1 MVSRTAVSMP
11 KKDFKEFT
19 VDAALLRE
27 LGERLV
33 GKPHVA
39 LAELV
44 KNSYDADATE
54 VHITFDDSSITVSD
68 NGDGMSR
75 NDFIDYWLRIGTTHK
90 QEKMETARNRMVTG
104 SKGIGRL
111 AVQFLGDG
119 LELVSRKLDEAT
131 FKANVD
137 WDRARKSGELIRAGA
152 DIFPAANIYFASS
165 YSYGTSVKITGLKQ
179 EWDAARLKDLARELW
194 FLKPPEKLLDDLGE
208 EDKFVITVHGLPDEA
223 REAFSEQM
231 GKALDNWIA
240 VIEGRLKSGRAGGAT
255 QVKVSFRD
263 GERHRAEYKQQ
274 SGLLDKVSFKI
285 YVFKLSGKQ
294 AGGIGVHEAREYFK
308 KFGGI
313 HIYDNSFR
321 LPFYGGDEQDW
332 LQLEIAHSHRLN
344 RSLLL
349 PAELQVQSGLNDL
362 PTNSRIFGIAGISTS
377 HERRTA
383 SKKDIDT
390 GNYLN
395 VQVTRDR
402 LIDNDAFAELQNC
415 VRWAMDYYAMRSYER
430 RQRVIAAEKL
440 EIPSTDEK
448 ISEIRE
454 QIFQLSMRVPE
465 RLKQEV
471 VSVSNRF
478 EELERL
484 EQQRKDGINAERI
497 LLATLA
503 TTGMAAIAMEHESGK
518 EISALNEIRHQL
530 SGSKSTIHS
539 ESLIEAIDAW
549 AVRSAKVRKLFSPL
563 MNEYDREKRNKYK
576 VKKVIER
583 IVINSEALLRN
594 VYIDCTGVNRDV
606 TFPIATLAAWNAI
619 FQNIFINSVNAMID
633 SKVKTICCVSR
644 DYGKSKAIYIL
655 DTGVGVDLHDSEEL
669 FKPFVR
675 RLEIPEER
683 KALGLGGMGIGLT
696 IVKMVSDSLD
706 CDISFVKP
714 FDGFNTAFKIEWD
727 VEGK

>member
-1 MVSRTAVSMP
+1 MPVRIASSAV
-11 KKDFKEFT
+11 KTEFKEFT

-44 KNSYDADATE
+44 KNSYDADATS
-54 VHITFDDSSITVSD
+54 VCITFDSTSITVTD

-75 NDFIDYWLRIGTTHK
+75 DEYVNYWLRIGTTHK
-90 QEKMETARNRMVTG
+90 QEKMETARNRTVTG

-119 LELVSRKLDEAT
+119 LQLTSKKEGSPPFQAD
-131 FKANVD
+131 VD
-137 WDRARKSGELIRAGA
+137 WDGARNSGDLIKAGA
-152 DIFPAANIYFASS
+152 HIAPSKSANLTPGSMH
-165 YSYGTSVKITGLKQ
+165 GTSVKITGLKQ
-179 EWDAARLKDLARELW
+179 EWDAPKLKDLARELW
-194 FLKPPEKLLDDLGE
+194 FLKPPEKLLDDLDE
-208 EDKFVITVHGLPDEA
+208 EDQFDISIEGLPDEA
-223 REAFSEQM
+223 IEAFSEQM
-231 GKALDNWIA
+231 GRALDNWIA
-240 VIEGRLKSGRAGGAT
+240 TIHGTLRNGRVGGANKV
-255 QVKVSFRD
+255 QVNFRD
-263 GERHRAEYKQQ
+263 GDKYKAEYKAPG
-274 SGLLDKVSFKI
+274 GLLDKVSFKI

-294 AGGIGVHEAREYFK
+294 AGGVGVYEAREYFR

-313 HIYDNSFR
+313 HIYDNGFR

-344 RSLLL
+344 RSDLL
-349 PAELQVQSGLNDL
+349 PPELQVQSGLNDL
-362 PTNSRIFGIAGISTS
+362 PTNSRIFGIASISTS
-377 HERRTA
+377 HERKTA
-383 SKKDIDT
+383 SKKNIDN

-402 LIDNDAFAELQNC
+402 LIDNDAFVELQNC

-430 RQRVIAAEKL
+430 RQRTIAAEKL
-440 EIPSTDEK
+440 EIPRTDEK

-465 RLKQEV
+465 KLKQEV
-471 VSVSNRF
+471 ISVSDRF
-478 EELERL
+478 EELESL
-484 EQQRKDGINAERI
+484 EQQRQDGINAERI

-530 SGSKSTIHS
+530 TAGTGHLRDQK
-539 ESLIEAIDAW
+539 LISAIDAW
-549 AVRSAKVRKLFSPL
+549 AMRSAKVRKLFSPL

-576 VKKVIER
+576 VKKVLER
-583 IVINSEALLRN
+583 IVNNSEALLRN
-594 VYIDCTGVNRDV
+594 VNVDCSGVDNGLN
-606 TFPIATLAAWNAI
+606 FPEATLAAWNAI
-619 FQNIFINSVNAMID
+619 FQNVFINAVNAMID
-633 SKVKTICCVSR
+633 TPEKTICCISRVS
-644 DYGKSKAIYIL
+644 GSSNAVYIL
-655 DTGVGVDLHDSEEL
+655 DTGVGVRLHDSDDL

-696 IVKMVSDSLD
+696 IVKMVSDSLR

-714 FDGFNTAFKIEWD
+714 FDGYNTAFKIEW
-727 VEGK
+727 ETERK

>member
-1 MVSRTAVSMP
+1 MQIITADSGV
-11 KKDFKEFT
+11 KAEFKEFT

-54 VHITFDDSSITVSD
+54 VFITFDDTSITVSD

-75 NDFIDYWLRIGTTHK
+75 DEYVDYWLRIGTTHK
-90 QEKMETARNRMVTG
+90 QEQLETARNRTVTG

-119 LELVSRKLDEAT
+119 LELTSRKLGAT
-131 FKANVD
+131 TFRADVD
-137 WDRARKSGELIRAGA
+137 WDGARKSGDLIKAGA
-152 DIFPAANIYFASS
+152 HIAPTKNISFGSGYPH
-165 YSYGTSVKITGLKQ
+165 GTSVKITGLKQ
-179 EWDAARLKDLARELW
+179 EWDAPKLKDLARELW
-194 FLKPPEKLLDDLGE
+194 FLKPPDRLLDDLDE
-208 EDKFVITVHGLPDEA
+208 EDKFDISIEGLPDEA
-223 REAFSEQM
+223 LEAFSEQM

-240 VIEGRLKSGRAGGAT
+240 TIHGTLRNGRAGGANKV
-255 QVKVSFRD
+255 QVCFRD
-263 GERHRAEYKQQ
+263 GDKYKAEYKQPG
-274 SGLLDKVSFKI
+274 GLLDKASFKI

-294 AGGIGVHEAREYFK
+294 AGGVGVHEAREYFR

-313 HIYDNSFR
+313 HIYDNGFR

-344 RSLLL
+344 KSNLL

-362 PTNSRIFGIAGISTS
+362 PTNSRIFGIASISTS

-383 SKKDIDT
+383 SKKNIDS

-402 LIDNDAFAELQNC
+402 LIDNDAFAELQSC

-430 RQRVIAAEKL
+430 RQRTIAAEKL
-440 EIPSTDEK
+440 AIPSTDEK

-465 RLKQEV
+465 PLRQDV
-471 VSVSNRF
+471 VSVSDRF
-478 EELERL
+478 EELESL
-484 EQQRKDGINAERI
+484 ERQRQEGINAERI

-518 EISALNEIRHQL
+518 EISALNEIRYQL
-530 SGSKSTIHS
+530 TNGSS
-539 ESLIEAIDAW
+539 ELRDQKLLGAIDAW
-549 AVRSAKVRKLFSPL
+549 AIRSAKVRKLFSPL

-583 IVINSEALLRN
+583 IVTNSEALLRN
-594 VYIDCTGVNRDV
+594 VNIDCAGVDGGLV
-606 TFPIATLAAWNAI
+606 FPVATLAAWNAI
-619 FQNIFINSVNAMID
+619 FQNVFINSVNAMID
-633 SKVKTICCVSR
+633 SEEKTICCVSR
-644 DYGKSKAIYIL
+644 DYGTTKAVYVL
-655 DTGVGVDLHDSEEL
+655 DTGVGVRLHDSDDL

-696 IVKMVSDSLD
+696 IVKMVSDSLN
-706 CDISFVKP
+706 CEISFVKP
-714 FDGFNTAFKIEWD
+714 FSGYNTAFKIEWD
-727 VEGK
+727 SEEK